1 MDDIIVWSQTV
12 EEHERHLRIILQTL
26 QDAGLY
32 INKTK
37 TKLFCYETSFLGHII
52 SQDGIK
58 ADPSK
63 IDKIINW
70 PASKNVKEVQQF
82 LGLVRYLNV
91 FLPHLTIQTSV
102 LSRLT
107 TKECAKNFPKWNNTY
122 QSAFDKIKQIV
133 LSRECLTVI
142 DHTKLTTNNIYVTT
156 DASDRCTGAVLSFGP
171 TWETARP
178 VAFDSSTLKD
188 AELNYPVHEKE
199 LLAIIRAVKK
209 WKYDLIGTPFFVYT
223 DHKTLLNFATQKDL
237 SQRQAHWMETLS
249 SYECKFVY
257 VKGEDNSMAD
267 ALSRYPTT
275 QTTSN
280 TFAQHNAQHPY
291 ITFDKNNILVLNK
304 TKAMPTP
311 LTAIAALTEINP
323 QKTKLEFSID
333 DDLIKKLRKG
343 YAKDPWCQNV
353 KYEYVRK
360 SGTDGNDRHGH
371 GRRRS
376 ARRGERCGLN
386 VCVVPS
392 LNGRGLSI

>member
-70 PASKNVKEVQQF
+70 PAPKNVKEVQQF

-91 FLPHLTIQTSV
+91 FHPHLTIQTSV

-142 DHTKLTTNNIYVTT
+142 DHTKHTTNNIYVTT

-199 LLAIIRAVKK
+199 LLAIIRTVKK
-209 WKYDLIGTPFFVYT
+209 WKYDLIGTHSKSLRFV
-223 DHKTLLNFATQKDL
+223 
-237 SQRQAHWMETLS
+237 RS
-249 SYECKFVY
+249 SV
-257 VKGEDNSMAD
+257 
-267 ALSRYPTT
+267 
-275 QTTSN
+275 
-280 TFAQHNAQHPY
+280 
-291 ITFDKNNILVLNK
+291 I
-304 TKAMPTP
+304 
-311 LTAIAALTEINP
+311 
-323 QKTKLEFSID
+323 
-333 DDLIKKLRKG
+333 
-343 YAKDPWCQNV
+343 
-353 KYEYVRK
+353 
-360 SGTDGNDRHGH
+360 
-371 GRRRS
+371 
-376 ARRGERCGLN
+376 
-386 VCVVPS
+386 
-392 LNGRGLSI
+392 